1 MKVAVI
7 GSNSF
12 SGSNFINFLLK
23 RDYEVLAISRSKE
36 YHDVFLPYKWS
47 TKSPS
52 NLTFYQMDVNK
63 DLTNIVEK
71 IKLFKP
77 KYIINFAAQGMVAES

>member
-23 RDYEVLAISRSKE
+23 RNYEVLAISRSKE

-63 DLTNIVEK
+63 DLIK
-71 IKLFKP
+71 ILFIDKG
-77 KYIINFAAQGMVAES
+77 YSEV